1 MRKGLGVRVDVQE
14 RVRVA
19 EPEVRKHRELS
30 PARQEA
36 DEPALEP
43 AAPRRLGA
51 TRERDPDEPDA
62 QGETHRAPGD
72 SERPGRA
79 CHQRRCRFRHALP
92 GPARRDDQPDRL
104 QYITWGLIPYWSE
117 EGKNTG
123 KLINARAE
131 GIESKPSFRVP
142 IRKRRCLVLADS
154 FYEWRAVNHQK
165 IPYRIVPKN
174 GAMLVMAGIW
184 DVWEKDGYPLK
195 SFSIITTEP
204 NKEVSSLHNRMP
216 VVLPSLKEC
225 KQWLEPMEV
234 DEVLQFLHTPK
245 DGLFRI
251 YRVSDELNSPKFNL
265 PELHNEIPEN
275 LDLFSQR

>member
-1 MRKGLGVRVDVQE
+1 MGWKTSFYKGLIFINLSLCGIEGVENGSFSKKQMPMCGRFSFAVSESKIQQELPFVD
-14 RVRVA
+14 
-19 EPEVRKHRELS
+19 PGINIRKS
-30 PARQEA
+30 YNI
-36 DEPALEP
+36 
-43 AAPRRLGA
+43 AP
-51 TRERDPDEPDA
+51 T
-62 QGETHRAPGD
+62 Q
-72 SERPGRA
+72 
-79 CHQRRCRFRHALP
+79 HAYVVINE
-92 GPARRDDQPDRL
+92 QPDRL

-154 FYEWRAVNHQK
+154 FYEWRTVNHQK
-165 IPYRIVPKN
+165 IPYRVVPKD
-174 GAMLVMAGIW
+174 GSMLVMAGVW

-216 VVLPSLKEC
+216 VVLPTIKEC

-234 DEVLQFLHTPK
+234 DEVLQFLHTPQ
-245 DGLFRI
+245 DGFFRI
-251 YRVSDELNSPKFNL
+251 YRVSDELNSPKYNL